1 MKIKIFGLRLRVS
14 LQRINSDIEFYVF
27 DYFFFPSKIAAT
39 CNSGAFKKKNQKKR
53 YINSSQ
59 SQLFWGGIVIKMSF
73 KYDSVGEDNLY
84 AAHKVQYIVLGSQ
97 VHTTRITK
105 DNRGPSL

>member
-1 MKIKIFGLRLRVS
+1 MFSII
-14 LQRINSDIEFYVF
+14 
-27 DYFFFPSKIAAT
+27 FFFPQRLPPRAILVHL
-39 CNSGAFKKKNQKKR
+39 KKNQKKR

-105 DNRGPSL
+105 DNRGPSLWMFNNIVTVNNRA